1 MRDAILK
8 MARIFHIITRE
19 DDALA
24 NGVIDAQ
31 EKAGHETRVVDLTEV
46 GPDGDYTVLLD
57 EIYAADSVQVW

>member
-1 MRDAILK
+1 

-31 EKAGHETRVVDLTEV
+31 EKGGHETRVVDLTQVDPE
-46 GPDGDYTVLLD
+46 GDYSVLLE
-57 EIYAADSVQVW
+57 EIFEADSVQVW